1 MLSAWRGSPAEII
14 TIGIVRR
21 YLLGC
26 EAEAA
31 AQLDWP
37 WKITAT
43 IRRPCYG
50 PSSARDLKVLAGN
63 CLPFAARTAFSST
76 LKPRPGP
83 SGNAMYPST
92 GRSTFG
98 HSRWPSSSNGR
109 KYSVMMKFGI
119 QAEAWTVAES
129 AMVVEL

>member
-1 MLSAWRGSPAEII
+1 MLGGVINYPVVTSLARTGSPAEIM
-14 TIGIVRR
+14 TIVRR
-21 YLLGC
+21 CLLGH
-26 EAEAA
+26 EVEAA

-37 WKITAT
+37 WKITAR

-83 SGNAMYPST
+83 REFGAET
-92 GRSTFG
+92 GS
-98 HSRWPSSSNGR
+98 
-109 KYSVMMKFGI
+109 
-119 QAEAWTVAES
+119 
-129 AMVVEL
+129 

>member
-1 MLSAWRGSPAEII
+1 MRSDDEDSWWYDGRCHRPSVDDGALSLISYGPDTVAQY
-14 TIGIVRR
+14 RR
-21 YLLGC
+21 AAGYVDRILK
-26 EAEAA
+26 EAA

-63 CLPFAARTAFSST
+63 WLPFAARTAFSST

-83 SGNAMYPST
+83 SGSAMYPST

-98 HSRWPSSSNGR
+98 HSR
-109 KYSVMMKFGI
+109 
-119 QAEAWTVAES
+119 
-129 AMVVEL
+129 